1 PQNPDLLIQV
11 LLMTLQNAPPRLDY
25 DRDKKFSKVSERL
38 IDLQHKEVDSIF
50 LSLRKRNCF
59 CCTQSFRELIAA
71 CLVKDPKKRPTAAK
85 LLKHPFFKHARS
97 TDYLSRKILHGLSPL
112 GERFKKLK
120 EAEAELFKGIN
131 GEKEHEYM
139 RGISAWNFDL
149 QDLRKQASLVSK
161 NPDNEMC
168 SSESQDVG
176 VDVPKRN
183 PMIQRSKTMSLEMF
197 KISDKAKC
205 FFLHISDLMSA
216 SNSLTIGPLL
226 PSFRRKFLPAIGYFC
241 NVSLFYTFLD
251 RHCGVLNWFAVY
263 KVGILSDESNACRK
277 RAAEAL
283 ALEEPN
289 QLETLAVDTK
299 QTPVLEEIH
308 QLEPITDTKHMLA
321 LEKPKN
327 GYRVSSVSRASCTA
341 NEVLPLLQSLLDQ
354 NDIQREKVIRLIR
367 FFDGTVSETQNST
380 SKNKGMQ
387 INPSRERE
395 LQSQVNFLEQRADIW
410 SFGITA
416 LELAHG
422 HAPFS
427 KYPPMKP
434 QNPDLLIQVLLM
446 TLQNAP
452 PRLDYDRDKK
462 FSKVSE
468 RLIDLQHKEV
478 DSIFLSLRKR
488 NCFCCTQ
495 SFRELIAAC
504 LVKDPKKRPTAAKL
518 LKHPFF
524 KHARS
529 TDYLSR
535 KILHGLSPLGERFK
549 KLKEAEAELFKG
561 INGEKE
567 HEYRRGI
574 SAWNFDLQDL
584 RKQASLNPDNE
595 MCSSETRD
603 VEDLM
608 SASTSLTI
616 GPLLPSFRRKFLP
629 AIGYKVGIL
638 SDESNA
644 CRQRAAEALALEEP
658 NQLEL
663 LAVDTKQTPALEELH
678 QLEEPLA
685 VETKQTPALEESHQ
699 VEPLAEKP
707 KNGYTVSS
715 VSRCAA
721 NEVLPL
727 LQSLLVQNDIQREK
741 VVRLIRFFDGTATE
755 TQNPTSKNEAVQVM
769 FM

>member
-1 PQNPDLLIQV
+1 MAGSSTKRFPLYAKDYELFEEVGEGVSASVYRARCIALNENVAIKIMDLEKCRNDLDTIRKEVHIMSLIEHPNLLKAHCSFIDRNTLWIVMPYMSGGSCFHLMKTVYPQGFEQPIIATLLREVLKALVYLHRQGHIHRDVKAGNILLHSRGVVKLGDFGVSACMFDSGERMRTRSTFVGTPCWMAPEVMQQVDGYDFKADIWSFGITALELAHGHAPFSKYPPMKV

-25 DRDKKFSKVSERL
+25 DRDKKFSK
-38 IDLQHKEVDSIF
+38 
-50 LSLRKRNCF
+50 
-59 CCTQSFRELIAA
+59 SFRELIAA

-149 QDLRKQASLVSK
+149 QDLRKQASL

-168 SSESQDVG
+168 SSESQVVG

-205 FFLHISDLMSA
+205 LFLHISDLMSA
-216 SNSLTIGPLL
+216 SN
-226 PSFRRKFLPAIGYFC
+226 
-241 NVSLFYTFLD
+241 
-251 RHCGVLNWFAVY
+251 
-263 KVGILSDESNACRK
+263 
-277 RAAEAL
+277 
-283 ALEEPN
+283 
-289 QLETLAVDTK
+289 
-299 QTPVLEEIH
+299 
-308 QLEPITDTKHMLA
+308 
-321 LEKPKN
+321 
-327 GYRVSSVSRASCTA
+327 
-341 NEVLPLLQSLLDQ
+341 
-354 NDIQREKVIRLIR
+354 
-367 FFDGTVSETQNST
+367 
-380 SKNKGMQ
+380 
-387 INPSRERE
+387 
-395 LQSQVNFLEQRADIW
+395 
-410 SFGITA
+410 
-416 LELAHG
+416 
-422 HAPFS
+422 
-427 KYPPMKP
+427 
-434 QNPDLLIQVLLM
+434 
-446 TLQNAP
+446 
-452 PRLDYDRDKK
+452 
-462 FSKVSE
+462 
-468 RLIDLQHKEV
+468 
-478 DSIFLSLRKR
+478 
-488 NCFCCTQ
+488 
-495 SFRELIAAC
+495 
-504 LVKDPKKRPTAAKL
+504 
-518 LKHPFF
+518 
-524 KHARS
+524 
-529 TDYLSR
+529 
-535 KILHGLSPLGERFK
+535 
-549 KLKEAEAELFKG
+549 
-561 INGEKE
+561 
-567 HEYRRGI
+567 
-574 SAWNFDLQDL
+574 
-584 RKQASLNPDNE
+584 
-595 MCSSETRD
+595 
-603 VEDLM
+603 
-608 SASTSLTI
+608 SLTI

-741 VVRLIRFFDGTATE
+741 VIRLIRFFDGTVSE
-755 TQNPTSKNEAVQVM
+755 TQNPTSKNEAVQIYPSREKELQSQVN
-769 FM
+769 FLEQSVEILVEEVKRRKEINDQLEEQIRSLTSSSSRRSNSRSGA

>member
-1 PQNPDLLIQV
+1 MAGSSTKRFPLYAKDYELFEEVGEGVSASVYRARCIALNENVAIKIMDLEKCRNDLDTIRKEVHIMSLIEHPNLLKAHCSFIDRNTLWIVMPYMSGGSCFHLMKTVYPQGFEQPIIATLLREVLKALVYLHRQGHIHRDVKAGNILVHSRGVVKLGDFGVSACMFDSGERMRTRNTFVGTPCWMAPEVMQQVDGYDFKADIWSFGITALELAHGHAPFSKYPPMKV

-25 DRDKKFSKVSERL
+25 DRDKKFSK
-38 IDLQHKEVDSIF
+38 
-50 LSLRKRNCF
+50 
-59 CCTQSFRELIAA
+59 SFRELIAA

-120 EAEAELFKGIN
+120 ETEAELFKVIN
-131 GEKEHEYM
+131 GDREHEYM

-149 QDLRKQASLVSK
+149 QDLRKQASL

-205 FFLHISDLMSA
+205 LFLHISDLMSA

-226 PSFRRKFLPAIGYFC
+226 PSFRRKFLPAIG
-241 NVSLFYTFLD
+241 
-251 RHCGVLNWFAVY
+251 Y

-321 LEKPKN
+321 LQKPKN

-395 LQSQVNFLEQRADIW
+395 LQSQVNFLEQSVEI
-410 SFGITA
+410 
-416 LELAHG
+416 LVE
-422 HAPFS
+422 
-427 KYPPMKP
+427 
-434 QNPDLLIQVLLM
+434 
-446 TLQNAP
+446 
-452 PRLDYDRDKK
+452 
-462 FSKVSE
+462 
-468 RLIDLQHKEV
+468 EV
-478 DSIFLSLRKR
+478 K
-488 NCFCCTQ
+488 
-495 SFRELIAAC
+495 
-504 LVKDPKKRPTAAKL
+504 
-518 LKHPFF
+518 
-524 KHARS
+524 
-529 TDYLSR
+529 
-535 KILHGLSPLGERFK
+535 
-549 KLKEAEAELFKG
+549 
-561 INGEKE
+561 
-567 HEYRRGI
+567 
-574 SAWNFDLQDL
+574 
-584 RKQASLNPDNE
+584 
-595 MCSSETRD
+595 
-603 VEDLM
+603 
-608 SASTSLTI
+608 
-616 GPLLPSFRRKFLP
+616 RRKE
-629 AIGYKVGIL
+629 IN
-638 SDESNA
+638 D
-644 CRQRAAEALALEEP
+644 
-658 NQLEL
+658 
-663 LAVDTKQTPALEELH
+663 
-678 QLEEPLA
+678 QLEEHIRSL
-685 VETKQTPALEESHQ
+685 T
-699 VEPLAEKP
+699 
-707 KNGYTVSS
+707 SS
-715 VSRCAA
+715 SSRNNSRSGA
-721 NEVLPL
+721 
-727 LQSLLVQNDIQREK
+727 
-741 VVRLIRFFDGTATE
+741 
-755 TQNPTSKNEAVQVM
+755 
-769 FM
+769 

>member
-1 PQNPDLLIQV
+1 MAGSSTKRFPLYAKDYELFEEVGEGVSASVYRARCIALNENVAIKIMDLEKCRNDLDTIRKEVHIMSLIEHPNLLKAHCSFIDRNTLWIVMPYMSGGSCFHLMKTVYPQGFEQPIIATLLREVLKALVYLHRQGHIHRDVKAGNILLHSRGVVKLGDFGVSACMFDSGERMRTRSTFVGTPCWMAPEVMQQVDGYDFKADIWSFGITALELAHGHAPFSKYPPMKV

-25 DRDKKFSKVSERL
+25 DRDKKFSK
-38 IDLQHKEVDSIF
+38 
-50 LSLRKRNCF
+50 
-59 CCTQSFRELIAA
+59 SFRELIAA

-149 QDLRKQASLVSK
+149 QDLRKQASL

-168 SSESQDVG
+168 SSESQVVG

-197 KISDKAKC
+197 KISDK
-205 FFLHISDLMSA
+205 DLMSA
-216 SNSLTIGPLL
+216 SN
-226 PSFRRKFLPAIGYFC
+226 
-241 NVSLFYTFLD
+241 
-251 RHCGVLNWFAVY
+251 
-263 KVGILSDESNACRK
+263 
-277 RAAEAL
+277 
-283 ALEEPN
+283 
-289 QLETLAVDTK
+289 
-299 QTPVLEEIH
+299 
-308 QLEPITDTKHMLA
+308 
-321 LEKPKN
+321 
-327 GYRVSSVSRASCTA
+327 
-341 NEVLPLLQSLLDQ
+341 
-354 NDIQREKVIRLIR
+354 
-367 FFDGTVSETQNST
+367 
-380 SKNKGMQ
+380 
-387 INPSRERE
+387 
-395 LQSQVNFLEQRADIW
+395 
-410 SFGITA
+410 
-416 LELAHG
+416 
-422 HAPFS
+422 
-427 KYPPMKP
+427 
-434 QNPDLLIQVLLM
+434 
-446 TLQNAP
+446 
-452 PRLDYDRDKK
+452 
-462 FSKVSE
+462 
-468 RLIDLQHKEV
+468 
-478 DSIFLSLRKR
+478 
-488 NCFCCTQ
+488 
-495 SFRELIAAC
+495 
-504 LVKDPKKRPTAAKL
+504 
-518 LKHPFF
+518 
-524 KHARS
+524 
-529 TDYLSR
+529 
-535 KILHGLSPLGERFK
+535 
-549 KLKEAEAELFKG
+549 
-561 INGEKE
+561 
-567 HEYRRGI
+567 
-574 SAWNFDLQDL
+574 
-584 RKQASLNPDNE
+584 
-595 MCSSETRD
+595 
-603 VEDLM
+603 
-608 SASTSLTI
+608 SLTI

-741 VVRLIRFFDGTATE
+741 VIRLIRFFDGTVSE
-755 TQNPTSKNEAVQVM
+755 TQNPTSKNEAVQIYPSREKELQSQVN
-769 FM
+769 FLEQSVEILVEEVKRRKEINDQLEEQIRSLTSSSSRRSNSRSGA